1 MFSENQT
8 DLVELT
14 DKKDSDIEMGEVTS
28 TNNKTHSNST
38 SHNNNTQNQIEIFL
52 NNINYIVSYFNQNP
66 LMSPK
71 EQSSQLNSNYSSEN
85 YSKYLT
91 NAGYKVFN
99 PTSAPLGLTYKEY
112 VDLGLELL
120 MHCDCMCILPYKKN
134 SSSGVMLEKHYAELV
149 GLPIIE
155 LKECIWKHI
164 KLDF

>member
-1 MFSENQT
+1 MRMDEKFNNMPK
-8 DLVELT
+8 VY
-14 DKKDSDIEMGEVTS
+14 IAGPI
-28 TNNKTHSNST
+28 TNDPDYKIKFDT
-38 SHNNNTQNQIEIFL
+38 IA
-52 NNINYIVSYFNQNP
+52 
-66 LMSPK
+66 
-71 EQSSQLNSNYSSEN
+71 
-85 YSKYLT
+85 KYLT

-99 PTSAPLGLTYKEY
+99 PTSAPVGLTYKEY

-120 MHCDCMCILPYKKN
+120 MHCDCMCILPYKEN